1 MNKIPVGDTIS
12 RSYGFAFSNILSIFG
27 IAWLPHVILVAVAV
41 GLVFLLAPN
50 LPGMLM
56 HGQFDPIMFLHVSH
70 IFGLLG
76 LLSFIVACM
85 VTVGIQ
91 RKALGRH
98 PRPVYVYFSLGAPVW
113 RMAGSWFLA
122 GLVIFFVALLCAAVA
137 GAIWWAAETFLPK
150 FDVLIG
156 TLAISAAVLWLIY
169 MSVRLTFFLPAV
181 VVAEERIGLGRAW
194 ELAKGNF
201 WRIFITFIAVFL
213 PAAIGF
219 SIVSS
224 ALFGP
229 FFDMAHFHEG
239 MDFRE
244 TMDAVFQQMRVVGP
258 LMILY
263 QIIEQTAFLGLGNGM
278 VANAYQAVTG
288 SPGATLPAPSQPA

>member
-76 LLSFIVACM
+76 LLSFIVTCM